1 MLRLHLTR
9 ALLAAAITSAMA
21 PSFLLVWITVAELW
35 RTGTFPSPGLFK
47 SFSKA
52 VPDLLAIFGVL
63 VLIVAGP
70 MTALWI
76 LPLTRRWFRHP
87 WAAAIAG
94 AIIGMLLS
102 RIWIYG
108 VPLVTDSGHIDD
120 REFFR
125 MLPFYLTL
133 SAATGAPAAFLHAFF
148 IQRALAKRKW
158 LETHPEHNR

>member
-1 MLRLHLTR
+1 MLRLHITR
-9 ALLAAAITSAMA
+9 ALLAAAITCAMA
-21 PSFLLVWITVAELW
+21 PSFLLLWIVVADLW
-35 RTGTFPSPGLFK
+35 QGGRFPSPGFFK
-47 SFSKA
+47 DFSED
-52 VPDLLAIFGVL
+52 VPYILLIFGVL

-102 RIWIYG
+102 RIWTYG

-133 SAATGAPAAFLHAFF
+133 SAATGALAAFLHAFF
-148 IQRALAKRKW
+148 IQRAIAKRKW